1 MNTIAVAV
9 CVYIA
14 LQFAIGYWVSRNV
27 RTEADYILGG
37 RQIGL
42 GLTAFSVFA
51 TWFGAETVLG
61 ASGRAYKDGLS
72 GVQGEP
78 IAYAVG
84 IVIMGVFFAAP
95 LWNRGIT
102 TFADFFRERFAPS
115 IERLTAVLLIPGSV
129 LWAAAQTRALGQ
141 IMGST
146 AGMDPTLAISIAALV
161 VVAYTAFGG
170 LLADVYT
177 DALQGTVIILGL
189 GALFLVIAS
198 ETGGVGAGLATVE
211 PARWH
216 AFGASQSW
224 LDYLEQWAIPL
235 CGSIVAIELIS
246 RILACRTAGIAR
258 SGAGLGALVY
268 LAVAMMPVFMG
279 LVGPKL
285 APALA
290 DPEQL
295 VPELAKSRLSTVL
308 YIVFIGA
315 LISAILST
323 VSSALLA
330 AGSLVAHNLV
340 GHWGPETAPDAKL
353 RIARLCVA
361 ALGVVAFFI
370 ALAATSI
377 SELVELASSFASA
390 GVFVALVFG
399 LFTSFGGPLAA
410 LSSLLAGA
418 GIWAW
423 GKFLFGLKTPYLT
436 ALAAAFLAYVV
447 VAAIER
453 RDRRDL

>member
-1 MNTIAVAV
+1 MNAISIAV
-9 CVYIA
+9 CLYIA
-14 LQFAIGYWVSRNV
+14 LQFAIGYWVSRNI

-61 ASGRAYKDGLS
+61 TSGRAYKDGLS

-78 IAYAVG
+78 LAYAVG
-84 IVIMGVFFAAP
+84 IVIMGLFFAAP

-102 TFADFFRERFAPS
+102 TFADFFRDRFAPS
-115 IERLTAVLLIPGSV
+115 IERLTAILLIPGSV

-141 IMGST
+141 IMGS
-146 AGMDPTLAISIAALV
+146 ASGLDATLAISIAALV

-177 DALQGTVIILGL
+177 DAIQGVVVILGL
-189 GALFLVIAS
+189 GALFAVIAT
-198 ETGGVGAGLATVE
+198 ETGGIAAGLASVE
-211 PARWH
+211 PQRWQ
-216 AFGASQSW
+216 AFGAGQST
-224 LDYLEQWAIPL
+224 LEYLEQWAIPL

-246 RILACRTAGIAR
+246 RILACRTPGIAR
-258 SGAGLGALVY
+258 TGAGLGALGY
-268 LAVAMMPVFMG
+268 LMVALLPVFMG

-285 APALA
+285 MPGLS
-290 DPEQL
+290 DHEQL
-295 VPELAKSRLSTVL
+295 VPELAKSRLSPL
-308 YIVFIGA
+308 FYIIFIGA

-330 AGSLVAHNLV
+330 AGSLVAHNLIAPLR
-340 GHWGPETAPDAKL
+340 PETNARAKL
-353 RIARLCVA
+353 TIARISVA
-361 ALGVVAFFI
+361 ALGVVSFLI
-370 ALAATSI
+370 ALSATSI

-390 GVFVALVFG
+390 GVFVALAFG
-399 LFTSFGGPLAA
+399 LFTKFGGPAAALAA
-410 LSSLLAGA
+410 LLSGA

-423 GKFLFGLKTPYLT
+423 GKFLFGMKTPYLA
-436 ALAAAFLAYVV
+436 ALAAAFLAYVI
-447 VAAIER
+447 VAMLER
-453 RDRRDL
+453 RDGKVL